1 MMHLLT
7 NTGLGVD
14 ILLALIIALMIIGA
28 DITDRR

>member
-1 MMHLLT
+1 MHLFT

>member
-14 ILLALIIALMIIGA
+14 ILLVLIIALMIIGA